1 MCEGPAGVVKAE
13 GVLAG
18 VFVGGAGKRMGERA
32 KGLLEAPGGGTIVER
47 WLTVLRDAG
56 VSQVVLVGRHPDRE
70 GGRHEAYEG
79 LGLET
84 IEDEPAGVGPIGGLA
99 ALLRRAGAAHALA
112 LACDMPFV
120 SRGLVARLIAA
131 PAAAVVAPR
140 RNGFWEPLC
149 ARYDASRVLSLAL
162 RRIAAGQRALQPLLG
177 EAGAVEL
184 RLEPGEASELR
195 DWDTPDDLLDTGVLP
210 GGS

>member
-1 MCEGPAGVVKAE
+1 M
-13 GVLAG
+13 LAG

-47 WLTVLRDAG
+47 WLAVLRDAG
-56 VSQVVLVGRHPDRE
+56 VAQVVLVGRHQ
-70 GGRHEAYEG
+70 AYGG
-79 LGLET
+79 LGLDT
-84 IEDEPAGVGPIGGLA
+84 IDDEPAGVGPIGGLA

-120 SRGLVARLIAA
+120 SRELVARLIAA

-140 RNGFWEPLC
+140 RDGHWEPLC

-162 RRIAAGQRALQPLLG
+162 RRIAAGQRALQPLLA
-177 EAGAVEL
+177 EAGAIEL
-184 RLEPGEASELR
+184 PLEPGEASELR
-195 DWDTPDDLLDTGVLP
+195 DWDTPDDVLDPGALP